1 MVNSKTLSKMYK
13 KAVLIFIFLLC
24 FQHVRSQ
31 DNEKV
36 IIDRIEYIF
45 NLRPFIAKNYWKN
58 FDKSKYEV
66 PLIYYTDSASYIANP
81 KKDFVSY
88 FKPKLIFR
96 NNKIK
101 IYKTQK
107 RFDDIPFHMETS
119 SSYGESIDLVLQ
131 PNPIMNCSS
140 LEVTAKKIPET
151 TSTEYW
157 ATMVIHEYFHGFQYN
172 HKPFLD
178 EFLKVAAISEDSLA
192 LICKNNSWVK
202 LKILN
207 ENTLLLKAIQ
217 AKNQIETNKYIDSFF
232 VSRKERRL
240 DIQQKLKVDITDCEK
255 IYETMEGTARY
266 IEYCLQVAYATKIPD
281 KNLLQFD
288 SQYKSY
294 KVFEN
299 YTMEKDSYLYTASN
313 RYFYATGF
321 NILRLLDKLNIEY
334 KLRLFNEKNLSL
346 DELLELNYKKIM
358 NN

>member
-1 MVNSKTLSKMYK
+1 MNK
-13 KAVLIFIFLLC
+13 KIRLFFIVLLYC
-24 FQHVRSQ
+24 QQVKSQ

-36 IIDRIEYIF
+36 IIGRIEYIF
-45 NLRPFIAKNYWKN
+45 TLRPFIAKNYWKS
-58 FDKSKYEV
+58 FDKPQYEV

-81 KKDFVSY
+81 KADFVRY
-88 FKPKLIFR
+88 FKPNLIFR

-119 SSYGESIDLVLQ
+119 SSYGESIDIIIK
-131 PNPIMNCSS
+131 PTPIMNCSS
-140 LEVTAKKIPET
+140 LEITARNVPET

-157 ATMVIHEYFHGFQYN
+157 ATMVIHEYFHGFQYK

-178 EFLKVAAISEDSLA
+178 EALNNTSISEDSLA
-192 LICKNNSWVK
+192 RICKNNSWVK
-202 LKILN
+202 TKIKS
-207 ENTLLLKAIQ
+207 ENALLLKAIQ
-217 AKNQIETNKYIDSFF
+217 SKNQIETTKYIDSFF

-240 DIQQKLKVDITDCEK
+240 EIKQKLNVDISDCEG
-255 IYETMEGTARY
+255 IYETMEGSARF
-266 IEYCLQVAYATKIPD
+266 IEYWLQVAYAKKIPD
-281 KNLLQFD
+281 KRLLQVD

-334 KLRLFNEKNLSL
+334 KSRLFNEQKLTL
-346 DELLELNYKKIM
+346 DKLLESNYKMIL